1 MEHTHSSMQHIF
13 AQRKL
18 LQDLRAELEKESHT
32 FEDLILR
39 YVEDGG
45 TVIGVA
51 KLLNLS
57 RARVYV
63 LLHRARDRR
72 EPSWVS

>member
-1 MEHTHSSMQHIF
+1 MSHSSMQDIF

-18 LQDLRAELEKESHT
+18 VQDLRKEVEAESHK
-32 FEDLILR
+32 FEDMIAQ

-57 RARVYV
+57 RARIYV
-63 LLHRARDRR
+63 LIHRSRERR
-72 EPSWVS
+72 ASWAS